1 MGLRPTNG
9 HESHPSLS
17 FRESEAPHRMVQGKA
32 RNLLLI
38 FFSQQQIPRR
48 YASRNDGVVG

>member
-9 HESHPSLS
+9 HESHPSPVIP
-17 FRESEAPHRMVQGKA
+17 SEAPHRMVQGEA